1 MGSVPEFIDP
11 VFTKTSPKRSF
22 SLNRKRAFWLVFVKT
37 GSIISGTGFLVSK
50 AYIMGGGFHTVL
62 VQYLNYYNIL
72 SVQHMF
78 AANRIC
84 ISHNVVVMW
93 PSGLLEY
100 YFPSSLRLN
109 AHSVM
114 LALIWL
120 ANFSHY
126 LQWYHIWFSLLI
138 LINIRFPV
146 FAHRR
151 DLIILIVFG
160 QEKGN

>member
-1 MGSVPEFIDP
+1 MLCTLLIFTASYMLLCTTYEFFQLMYLKPPALICYCNSA
-11 VFTKTSPKRSF
+11 VHNLLAVIAIMFKNTSSM
-22 SLNRKRAFWLVFVKT
+22 LL
-37 GSIISGTGFLVSK
+37 
-50 AYIMGGGFHTVL
+50 
-62 VQYLNYYNIL
+62 QYLHYYNIL

-120 ANFSHY
+120 ANFLHY

-151 DLIILIVFG
+151 NLIILIVFG